1 MNAFRI
7 GVAHLTALELNP
19 YELVMESARAGFTAV
34 GLRTSPVAPGAI
46 HYPLKAGSAEHRR
59 LARLLD
65 DHGMTVREVEFIP
78 ILPEIVVPSYE
89 AMFEAAAGLG
99 AQTVTVSGDDSDFSR
114 LVSNFVA
121 LCDLA
126 AGFGLRIDLEFM
138 RWRHVGTL
146 GDARRVLEA
155 AARPNGSI
163 LVDALHLMRSGG
175 TPADVSELPA
185 AYLHAVQ
192 ICDAPAVSPVGDDAI
207 IREAREGRLPPG
219 HGALPLAGLL
229 RSLPSHTLISAEM
242 PFATLKAAE
251 RLALA
256 FKASK
261 QVIEQSLLDEPRLA

>member
-1 MNAFRI
+1 MNAYRI

-19 YELVMESARAGFTAV
+19 SELVMESARAGFAAV
-34 GLRTSPVAPGAI
+34 GLRTHPVALGAI

-99 AQTVTVSGDDSDFSR
+99 AQSVTVSGDDGDFSR
-114 LVSNFVA
+114 LVANFEA

-146 GDARRVLEA
+146 DDARRVLDA

-163 LVDALHLMRSGG
+163 LIDALHLMRSGG
-175 TPADVSELPA
+175 SPADVSELPA

-219 HGALPLAGLL
+219 QGALPLAGLL
-229 RSLPSHTLISAEM
+229 RSLPSHTLISAEI
-242 PFATLKAAE
+242 PFATLEAPE

-261 QVIEQSLLDEPRLA
+261 QVIGRSLLDEQRLA